1 MPRRVKTNQVPVLKV
16 QHSTVERDQ
25 PGANAPDEPEN
36 HDGNSVDTDGTGA
49 FTPVPN
55 GTSSTVEASVDADDE
70 ELTVP
75 NGTSSTDEDERVVD
89 PLARMERRAGRRRHH
104 RDRRPSQRQ
113 GPRPADQ
120 LRGAAERGR
129 IHPALLRLRIADIS

>member
-1 MPRRVKTNQVPVLKV
+1 VLKV

-36 HDGNSVDTDGTGA
+36 HDGNSVDTDGIGA

-89 PLARMERRAGRRRHH
+89 PQPRIEPAIDFEKITGW
-104 RDRRPSQRQ
+104 PSD
-113 GPRPADQ
+113 PD
-120 LRGAAERGR
+120 LLDEELDEDAERAQMWRNRYGDAELV
-129 IHPALLRLRIADIS
+129 P